1 MLRLADKIE
10 SLIYPLQELQDRLS
24 LEIPASFIR
33 EESIRESAD
42 QQKAVYSLVH
52 YLTEDNASDSEN
64 PATLNVEPII
74 KATAH
79 DVLDAYENI
88 EWDIFTD
95 DLSRDTKDTVVSVY
109 WAEETLDR
117 TATTEQ
123 VEGVPYD
130 LIPLT
135 TYAADHVY
143 NVATDGNT
151 YVILLDGKII
161 VEDLPSP
168 AYALGQLI
176 TYLQD
181 ELAEIENTEGIEPSD
196 PADFLAGAAQAVV
209 DMPDL
214 SDDAKEHFVRFYE
227 LTTLRDWDAASE
239 DFE

>member
-24 LEIPASFIR
+24 LEVPASFIR
-33 EESIRESAD
+33 GESIRESAD
-42 QQKAVYSLVH
+42 QQKAVYSMVH
-52 YLTEDNASDSEN
+52 YLTENNAPDSED
-64 PATLNVEPII
+64 PATLDVEPII
-74 KATAH
+74 KALAH
-79 DVLDAYENI
+79 DVFDAYENI
-88 EWDIFTD
+88 DWDIYTD
-95 DLSRDTKDTVVSVY
+95 ELSRDAKDTMVSVY
-109 WAEETLDR
+109 WAEETENR

-130 LIPLT
+130 VIPLT

-143 NVATDGNT
+143 NVATDGNS
-151 YVILLDGKII
+151 YVILRDGK
-161 VEDLPSP
+161 VLVDDLPSP

-176 TYLQD
+176 TFLQD

-227 LTTLRDWDAASE
+227 LTTLRDWDAMSE
-239 DFE
+239 DFD